1 MSLRNRG
8 IPAEA
13 LKDFCARTG
22 QYVPQNEGEIIRC
35 IAQSLAFKFR
45 MVADAIEDI
54 TKEPLCAVH
63 MVGGGIKDTMVCKFT
78 ANATGKRVLAGP
90 VEATSTGNAVVQ
102 LMALGKVKDLTE
114 GRKIV
119 KNSFPIK
126 TYEPE
131 EADVWNK
138 AYEDYKKIVKFS

>member
-1 MSLRNRG
+1 MPKRIR
-8 IPAEA
+8 E
-13 LKDFCARTG
+13 FCERTG

-45 MVADAIEDI
+45 MVVDAIEDI
-54 TKEPLCAVH
+54 TKEPLSAVH
-63 MVGGGIKDTMVCKFT
+63 MVGGGIKDTMVCRFT
-78 ANATGKRVLAGP
+78 ASATGKKVLAGP
-90 VEATSTGNAVVQ
+90 VEATSTGNAIVQ
-102 LMALGKVKDLTE
+102 LMALGKIDGLTE

-131 EADVWNK
+131 DNEAWEK
-138 AYEDYKKIVKFS
+138 AYEEYKKIVKFG